1 MLLAIR
7 DRTRG
12 WIAYLIV
19 ALLVVPFALFGLYNY
34 VGNGGGERTVA
45 TVDGEEI
52 TSTQLDEAFQARQ
65 SELREVLGDRF
76 DSRLF
81 DSDQI
86 RREALDQ
93 LIDRQLLLNHAE
105 ATGIQVSDADVATYI
120 RSREF
125 FESDGAF
132 SVDRYRDVLQQ
143 NRLTPDRYEAQVRQD
158 LTTNLLRRVVES
170 SAYTSDWELDRLI
183 ALQQQRREIGW
194 VSVDADAYQNA
205 VELTENELEAWY
217 ADNAER
223 FRRPA
228 RVKLRYLSLDPEALA
243 EEMTVSEEEI
253 QAAYDERLASLEASG
268 ERTVRHILAQVTRD
282 ADDTEVAEAREAIES
297 ARARIKGGEPFEAV
311 AEAVSD
317 DTGSARRGG
326 DLGRVA
332 RDDLA
337 PAFAEAAWSLDPQ
350 ELSDPVRTDFGF
362 HLIEVTNAPGSDQ
375 PSLAA
380 LEDELRQEVALDK
393 AERAVFE
400 RGNQLETLAFE
411 NPDTLAPAAE
421 ALGVDV
427 SQSDWIPQG
436 GTESGIG
443 SEPAV
448 LDAAFSDALLEDRE
462 NSDLIE
468 LNDETYVVLRVDQ
481 YEDERVPPLSDVRD
495 EAREAFRN
503 ERALTLAK
511 AQAESLAGDLRS
523 GSDPV
528 SAANGVRGAEGHA
541 PRLASRNNRDLPGGV
556 RERAFRLYL
565 GDSNERAVGVAS
577 ASGGWAA
584 VVLTDIE
591 AGDPDA
597 ADAEQREQLRSTING
612 LDSRDGFRSVLAALR
627 ADADVEIREDS
638 L

>member
-34 VGNGGGERTVA
+34 VGNGTGERTVA
-45 TVDGEEI
+45 TVDGEDI
-52 TSTQLDEAFQARQ
+52 TSAQLDEAFRARQ
-65 SELREVLGDRF
+65 AELREVLGERF

-81 DSDQI
+81 DSGQI
-86 RREALDQ
+86 RREALNQ

-105 ATGIQVSDADVATYI
+105 QTGMRVSDADVATYI

-125 FESDGAF
+125 FQRDGSF
-132 SVDRYRDVLQQ
+132 SADRYRQVLQQ

-170 SAYTSDWELDRLI
+170 STYTTDWEVDRLV

-194 VSVDADAYQNA
+194 VTVSADAYLDA
-205 VELTENELEAWY
+205 VEVTQGELEAWY
-217 ADNAER
+217 ADNEER

-228 RVKLRYLSLDPEALA
+228 RVKLRYLSLNPATLA
-243 EEMTVSEEEI
+243 EDMTVSEEEV
-253 QAAYDERLASLEASG
+253 QAAYEDRLSTLEASG
-268 ERTVRHILAQVTRD
+268 ERRVRHILAQVPSD
-282 ADDTEVAEAREAIES
+282 ASEAEVAEARERIEA
-297 ARARIKGGEPFEAV
+297 ARARIEGGAPFAEV

-317 DTGSARRGG
+317 DPGSARQGG

-337 PAFAEAAWSLDPQ
+337 PAFAQAAWSLEPQ
-350 ELSDPVRTDFGF
+350 ELSKPVRTDFGF
-362 HLIEVTNAPGSDQ
+362 HLIEVTDAPSTEQ
-375 PSLAA
+375 PTLAA
-380 LEDELRQEVALDK
+380 LEDELRAEIARDK

-400 RGNQLETLAFE
+400 RGNQVETLAFE
-411 NPDTLAPAAE
+411 HPDTLEPAAE
-421 ALGVDV
+421 AVGVEV

-443 SEPAV
+443 SEPAIIT
-448 LDAAFSDALLEDRE
+448 AAFSDALLEDRE

-468 LNDETYVVLRVDQ
+468 VNGDTYVVLRVDE
-481 YEDERVPPLSDVRD
+481 YEQQRVPPLSDVRE
-495 EAREAFRN
+495 EARQSFMN
-503 ERALTLAK
+503 ERAAALARE
-511 AQAESLAGDLRS
+511 QASSLMDDLRA
-523 GSDPV
+523 GKDPV
-528 SAANGVRGAEGHA
+528 AAAVDVPGAEAHA
-541 PRLASRNNRDLPGGV
+541 PRFASRNQRDLPGGV
-556 RERAFRLYL
+556 RERAFQLYL
-565 GDSNERAVGVAS
+565 DDSSERAAGVATI
-577 ASGGWAA
+577 SGGSAA

-591 AGDPDA
+591 RGDSEA
-597 ADAEQREQLRSTING
+597 VDAEQREQLRSTINN
-612 LDSRDGFRSVLAALR
+612 LDSRIGFQSILASLR
-627 ADADVEIREDS
+627 ASAEVEIREDS

>member
-81 DSDQI
+81 DSGQI

-194 VSVDADAYQNA
+194 VSVDADAYQDA

-217 ADNAER
+217 ADNEER

-228 RVKLRYLSLDPEALA
+228 RVKLRYLSLDPEVLA
-243 EEMTVSEEEI
+243 EEMTVSEAEV
-253 QAAYDERLASLEASG
+253 QAAYEERLASLEASG
-268 ERTVRHILAQVTRD
+268 ERTVRHILVQVPRD

-297 ARARIKGGEPFEAV
+297 ARARIEGGEPFEAV

-421 ALGVDV
+421 ALGVDI

-448 LDAAFSDALLEDRE
+448 LEAAFSDALLEDRE

-597 ADAEQREQLRSTING
+597 ADAEQREQLRSTIND

>member
-268 ERTVRHILAQVTRD
+268 ERTVRHILVQVPRD
-282 ADDTEVAEAREAIES
+282 ADETEVAEAREAIES

-350 ELSDPVRTDFGF
+350 ELSDPVRTDFGI

-528 SAANGVRGAEGHA
+528 SVANGVRGAEGHA

-584 VVLTDIE
+584 VLLTDIE

>member
-253 QAAYDERLASLEASG
+253 QAAYDERLASPEASG
-268 ERTVRHILAQVTRD
+268 ERTVRHILVQVPRD

-421 ALGVDV
+421 ALGVDI

-597 ADAEQREQLRSTING
+597 ADAEQREQLRSTIND

>member
-194 VSVDADAYQNA
+194 VSVDADAYQDA

-217 ADNAER
+217 ADNEER

-268 ERTVRHILAQVTRD
+268 ERTVRHILVQVPRD
-282 ADDTEVAEAREAIES
+282 ADETEVAEAREAIES

-421 ALGVDV
+421 ALGVDI

-448 LDAAFSDALLEDRE
+448 LEAAFSDALLEDRE

-584 VVLTDIE
+584 VLLTDIE

-597 ADAEQREQLRSTING
+597 ADAEQREQLRSTIND

>member
-194 VSVDADAYQNA
+194 VSVDADAYQDA

-243 EEMTVSEEEI
+243 EEMTVSEAEI

-297 ARARIKGGEPFEAV
+297 ARARIEGGESFEAV

-584 VVLTDIE
+584 VLLTDIE

-597 ADAEQREQLRSTING
+597 ADAEQREQLRSTIND